1 VPLLYYSVLVF
12 VDFEKLI
19 SRSCTKSKRDKAV
32 ELTTSNAIV
41 ILGSSFVGSLAFTYS
56 DSFWFNAVEA
66 EVYAMASL
74 FISLLF
80 WLGLRWE
87 QDMDSLEETDGY

>member
-1 VPLLYYSVLVF
+1 L
-12 VDFEKLI
+12 
-19 SRSCTKSKRDKAV
+19 
-32 ELTTSNAIV
+32 TSNAIV

-74 FISLLF
+74 FISLL
-80 WLGLRWE
+80 G
-87 QDMDSLEETDGY
+87 